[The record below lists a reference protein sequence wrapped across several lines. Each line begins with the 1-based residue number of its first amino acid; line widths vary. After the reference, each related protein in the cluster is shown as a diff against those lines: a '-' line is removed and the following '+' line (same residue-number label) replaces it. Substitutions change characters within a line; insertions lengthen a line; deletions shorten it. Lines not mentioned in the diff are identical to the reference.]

1 MIKEITSG
9 TSLFFHINSNFWE
22 FFLKR
27 VGINNSG
34 RSGFQIFIFIK
45 FSRFVVFVLLLPALD
60 FGIVL
65 LLSGFT
71 NFSYRIF
78 KGLFSKLLH
87 SNFDI
92 ESTIMEKDFA
102 PV

>member
-34 RSGFQIFIFIK
+34 RSGFQIFIFVK
-45 FSRFVVFVLLLPALD
+45 FFRVGIFFLLRPAVDFGSVLLLVEFL
-60 FGIVL
+60 
-65 LLSGFT
+65 
-71 NFSYRIF
+71 IF
-78 KGLFSKLLH
+78 PL
-87 SNFDI
+87 
-92 ESTIMEKDFA
+92 
-102 PV
+102 